1 MNVMSVLP
9 LRLLLPALAAVG
21 LAGCGT
27 TQSCGGNQDY
37 LTAKERPR
45 LDLPPDVMTIEREA
59 PVVIPLAA
67 SDPQQLDPQ
76 PRCLDFPPPFFAKKG
91 GKVTDSVEEA
101 VKAWAADWAGRK
113 PDAVIQMYAPTFQAS
128 GEGGSAAFLENRRQ
142 QVTTGR
148 APSANLEELTV
159 TQQGADRRVVSF
171 VQVFGDDR
179 VRKEL
184 TLVREG
190 QNWRIV
196 SERTTEVL

>member
-1 MNVMSVLP
+1 MSDTP
-9 LRLLLPALAAVG
+9 LRLLLPVIAAAL

-37 LTAKERPR
+37 LTAQERPR
-45 LDLPPDVMTIEREA
+45 LDLPPGVMTIEREA

-67 SDPQQLDPQ
+67 PDPQKLDPQ
-76 PRCLDFPPPFFAKKG
+76 PRCLDFPPPFFATK
-91 GKVTDSVEEA
+91 GKVGDSAEGA
-101 VKAWAADWAGRK
+101 VRGWAAAWAERK
-113 PDAVIQMYAPTFQAS
+113 PEAVIQMYSPSFQAP
-128 GEGGSAAFLENRRQ
+128 GEAGSAAFLEQRED
-142 QVTTGR
+142 QVAKGR
-148 APSANLEELTV
+148 APSPALEDLVIT
-159 TQQGADRRVVSF
+159 TQGTDRRVVTF
-171 VQVFGDDR
+171 VQVFGTDR

>member
-1 MNVMSVLP
+1 MMSDIP
-9 LRLLLPALAAVG
+9 LRLLLPVLAAAL
-21 LAGCGT
+21 LAGCST

-37 LTAKERPR
+37 LMAQERPR
-45 LDLPPDVMTIEREA
+45 LDLPPGVMTIEREA

-67 SDPQQLDPQ
+67 QDPQKLDPQ
-76 PRCLDFPPPFFAKKG
+76 PRCLDFPPQFFARKG
-91 GKVTDSVEEA
+91 GKVTDSAEEA

-113 PDAVIQMYAPTFQAS
+113 PDAVIQMYAPTFQAP
-128 GEGGSAAFLENRRQ
+128 GQGGSAAFLESRRQ

-148 APSANLEELTV
+148 APSAKLEEMTI
-159 TQQGADRRVVSF
+159 TQQGTDRRVVTF

-196 SERTTEVL
+196 SERTIEVL